1 MFIVN
6 KSELE
11 KIIDFPS
18 ALEEIKKSFIA
29 FSEKK
34 VLAPPPFFFYLPEEN
49 GEICLKTALIE
60 GLPTYTVKIV
70 SVFKSNE
77 KIGLPTLTGTMIVFN
92 SKTGKLLAVLNE
104 DGWLT
109 NLRTACAGALVDRSF
124 RQNSA
129 RNLGVIGAGNQ
140 AEWQTRL
147 VLGQNKGYQTVYA
160 FDINQKKIQQY
171 IDRMRSL
178 FPTVS
183 FVISA
188 SIGQLVEAADTI
200 FTVTPA
206 IEPLILPE
214 MVKKGVTIIGIGADM
229 PQKCEISPD
238 LYAKADK
245 IFVDSLESNL
255 LLGGISRSI
264 DQKKISSEN
273 INSEIGDVFA
283 GKKEGRANDKEI
295 IIVNLVGIGS
305 QDTFI
310 GNLVYQKCKVSK
322 MRYIG
327 NTYLTLI
334 KR

>member
-1 MFIVN
+1 M
-6 KSELE
+6 
-11 KIIDFPS
+11 
-18 ALEEIKKSFIA
+18 
-29 FSEKK
+29 
-34 VLAPPPFFFYLPEEN
+34 
-49 GEICLKTALIE
+49 
-60 GLPTYTVKIV
+60 KIV

-77 KIGLPTLTGTMIVFN
+77 KIAMPTLTGTMVIFD
-92 SKTGKLLAVLNE
+92 SKTGRLLAVLNE

-255 LLGGISRSI
+255 LLGGVSRSI
-264 DQKKISSEN
+264 NQKKITPEN
-273 INSEIGDVFA
+273 ISGEIGEVLA
-283 GKKEGRANDKEI
+283 GKREGRANDREI
-295 IIVNLVGIGS
+295 VIVNLVGLGS

-310 GNLVYQKCKVSK
+310 GNLVYQKMVNVVQLAE
-322 MRYIG
+322 R
-327 NTYLTLI
+327 
-334 KR
+334 